1 MEKMACLLR
10 YVRALGALYMR
21 LVGTSLDCYKYL
33 EPLYLD
39 YRKLKMLNKLGG
51 EWCLVQTADVLWIL
65 QLTNVSCN
73 LPLSSVKGFDLLPHF
88 KQQESN
94 FSYLLL

>member
-1 MEKMACLLR
+1 MACLLR

-51 EWCLVQTADVLWIL
+51 EQCLVH
-65 QLTNVSCN
+65 NVEHAVSECF
-73 LPLSSVKGFDLLPHF
+73 VKYTVVVGDTF
-88 KQQESN
+88 
-94 FSYLLL
+94 